1 MQQKI
6 NSAPTAAL
14 KQLEAVLS
22 SSSQSTCFTF
32 FSCCCATDDEE
43 RSNLDPLSQE
53 GRKSLALL
61 ITDLRRLIIPLE
73 QFNLYSKN
81 RSTVEQT
88 ISVQRSKTVA
98 ILEQAINKKKYPDL
112 SESIISVL
120 TDVLGSFPKQD
131 GLRSGVEEDESLDS
145 HHRDDKS
152 LLSKFTK

>member
-6 NSAPTAAL
+6 NSAPLAVL
-14 KQLEAVLS
+14 KQLEAVQS
-22 SSSQSTCFTF
+22 SGSQSTCLTF
-32 FSCCCATDDEE
+32 FSCCCAADDEE

-53 GRKSLALL
+53 GRASLDLL

-73 QFNLYSKN
+73 QFNLYSKV

-112 SESIISVL
+112 SNTIISVL
-120 TDVLGSFPKQD
+120 AEVLASFPKHD
-131 GLRSGVEEDESLDS
+131 GLRSGVDEDESLDS
-145 HHRDDKS
+145 QHRDDKR
-152 LLSKFTK
+152 LLEFAK